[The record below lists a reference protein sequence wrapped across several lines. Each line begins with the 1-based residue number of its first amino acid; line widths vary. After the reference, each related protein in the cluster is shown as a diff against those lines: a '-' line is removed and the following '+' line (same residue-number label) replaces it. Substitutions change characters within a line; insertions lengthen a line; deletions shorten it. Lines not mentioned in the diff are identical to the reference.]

1 MRKGKIIR
9 KTKET
14 DIIIEI
20 NLDGSGNYEVKTD
33 IGFLSHMLELFSK
46 FSGIDSKIKAKGDIE
61 VDTHH
66 LVEDVGICLGECI
79 KQALGD
85 KKGIRRFGFSSMPMD
100 ETLVNISVDISGRP
114 FLVFNVPDIRKKESV
129 LEIEDIKEFFNGFVN
144 HSGITLHINFVYGK
158 NLHHINEAI
167 FKGVALS
174 LKEAMK
180 KEGKSTPSTKGRID

>member
-1 MRKGKIIR
+1 
-9 KTKET
+9 
-14 DIIIEI
+14 
-20 NLDGSGNYEVKTD
+20 
-33 IGFLSHMLELFSK
+33 
-46 FSGIDSKIKAKGDIE
+46 
-61 VDTHH
+61 
-66 LVEDVGICLGECI
+66 
-79 KQALGD
+79 
-85 KKGIRRFGFSSMPMD
+85 
-100 ETLVNISVDISGRP
+100 VNISVDISGRP